1 MKVDSFKYLS
11 VMFVFG
17 LATMVMNFTIAYAAY
32 ALAPTPTVIVVVCLG
47 LRWLSSN
54 TALTIIDEIIKKDEE
69 KKNE

>member
-1 MKVDSFKYLS
+1 MKLQYLS
-11 VMFVFG
+11 VLFVFG

-32 ALAPTPTVIVVVCLG
+32 ALAPTPTVIVLVCLA

-54 TALTIIDEIIKKDEE
+54 TANTIIDEFIKKEE

>member
-1 MKVDSFKYLS
+1 MKLQYLS
-11 VMFVFG
+11 VLFVFG

-32 ALAPTPTVIVVVCLG
+32 ALAPTPTIIVVVCLG

-54 TALTIIDEIIKKDEE
+54 TANTIIDEFIKKEE